1 MHARL
6 PDRPGPVLYGTTWL
20 RTETMTLLKIARMGH
35 PVLRRR
41 AAPIPNPT
49 APDVRRLA
57 EDMIETMLDAQG
69 IGLAAPQVHVG
80 RRLVVLRV
88 PPDRTQSGEEPV
100 GISVLVNPEIEFV
113 DGELLAGWEGCLSIP
128 GLRGLVPRH
137 ARLRWRGFDLA
148 GRAVSGEAGGMHARV
163 LQHEVDHLDG
173 ILYLDRMPDL
183 RQLAFTEE
191 MRHFAGATGT

>member
-1 MHARL
+1 
-6 PDRPGPVLYGTTWL
+6 
-20 RTETMTLLKIARMGH
+20 MTLLKIARMGH

-41 AAPIPNPT
+41 AAPVEDSA
-49 APDVRRLA
+49 APEVRRLA

-80 RRLVVLRV
+80 RRLVVLRAS
-88 PPDRTQSGEEPV
+88 PERRAADEEPV
-100 GISVLVNPEIEFV
+100 RVSVLVNPEIEPL
-113 DGELLAGWEGCLSIP
+113 DGELVPGWEGCLSIP

-137 ARLRWRGFDLA
+137 ARLRWRGLDLA
-148 GRAVSGEAGGMHARV
+148 GREVSGEAADMHARV

-183 RQLAFTEE
+183 RNLTFTDE
-191 MRHFAGATGT
+191 MRHFMEGTADA